1 MKRTKYEEK
10 EAGIKEEAM
19 HLKLLTETDN
29 LEYSYIGFKWEINTA
44 IRLKKNRS
52 CWVERERNDW
62 E

>member
-29 LEYSYIGFKWEINTA
+29 LEYSYIGFK
-44 IRLKKNRS
+44 
-52 CWVERERNDW
+52 
-62 E
+62 